1 MASPL
6 TPTGYDGEWMEGEGK
21 GRRGRRGGR
30 RGERRGGRGGEQ
42 REGRRGE
49 GREGKEGRERR
60 KGGYVQERFPVPLLL
75 SVCVFTDETFPI
87 DSEAI
92 ITTYPVS
99 WLQCV
104 DQVFLLYVKKVLF
117 SASFSPP
124 SPPTQDPQYNNRT
137 AVVKSIKVR
146 VLYST
151 TFQKELV

>member
-1 MASPL
+1 MPSTL
-6 TPTGYDGEWMEGEGK
+6 YLGICS
-21 GRRGRRGGR
+21 RGREICSRS
-30 RGERRGGRGGEQ
+30 
-42 REGRRGE
+42 
-49 GREGKEGRERR
+49 
-60 KGGYVQERFPVPLLL
+60 L
-75 SVCVFTDETFPI
+75 SCSPPPSCLFTDETFPI

-104 DQVFLLYVKKVLF
+104 VQAFLLYVKKVSF
-117 SASFSPP
+117 SAPFSPP

-146 VLYST
+146 VLYSS